1 MNRKNI
7 YFDLRFYLGTELE
20 KKLTEINEIMSTMNT
35 SSTEYLI
42 LREGFKVDEIF
53 WRSLFHFFT
62 SSENRIYL
70 KIFVI

>member
-7 YFDLRFYLGTELE
+7 YFDLRFYLGTEME
-20 KKLTEINEIMSTMNT
+20 TKITEINEIMSTMNT

-53 WRSLFHFFT
+53 WRSLFHFF
-62 SSENRIYL
+62 YL
-70 KIFVI
+70 H